1 MCIMMLEEAPHSSGH
16 TNKWSA
22 LNPRCQSPTNTALV
36 CPRKFSTSESV
47 APSLSTLLLSLALS
61 NKPWVRALQSLVCLN
76 RRS

>member
-22 LNPRCQSPTNTALV
+22 LNPRCQSPTAHPIPSESESHEHRARLS
-36 CPRKFSTSESV
+36 RKFSTSESV

-61 NKPWVRALQSLVCLN
+61 N
-76 RRS
+76 